1 MRVTYDRNKVFAIAT
16 GLLCAL
22 VFLAG
27 TSLGAYH
34 SLTELGLIAGLMSLA
49 CYLICDLALVV
60 ASVVDYAED
69 GNPLEW
75 CAWLVKGFLSLY
87 LLFSGGCIAYLLLEK
102 AQTESALVSRVASS
116 QKAFNDC
123 LASAQTTKDKNRCNA
138 LARTIQE
145 TESANASAAKD
156 ERRASAGWIAAY
168 VEWPLFKY
176 LPGILGAL
184 CLFGLTLAA
193 KLNGWFESRQGGSG
207 AAPGNETARP
217 VLPVIEAPALPLP
230 APVAASGRLS
240 PEDAAI
246 LRARQSAEDAR
257 PVRPVVHWRGGRI
270 VGDDDG
276 GRSH

>member
-1 MRVTYDRNKVFAIAT
+1 MGVTYDRSKLFAVAT

-34 SLTELGLIAGLMSLA
+34 SLTELGMIAGLMSVA

-69 GNPLEW
+69 NNPLEW
-75 CAWLVKGFLSLY
+75 CAWLVKGFLTVY
-87 LLFSGGCIAYLLLEK
+87 LLFSGGCIAFLLLEK
-102 AQTESALVSRVASS
+102 AQTESALTSRVASS

-145 TESANASAAKD
+145 TEGANASAAKD
-156 ERRASAGWIAAY
+156 ERRAAAGWIASY

-193 KLNGWFESRQGGSG
+193 KLNSWFEGRQAKEGDGG
-207 AAPGNETARP
+207 PDRP
-217 VLPVIEAPALPLP
+217 ERQP
-230 APVAASGRLS
+230 APVVNPVIAPAAV
-240 PEDAAI
+240 PVAA
-246 LRARQSAEDAR
+246 QSEEQPR
-257 PVRPVVHWRGGRI
+257 PVWRGGVQINPPEGSR
-270 VGDDDG
+270 GN
-276 GRSH
+276 